1 MKKKLLRLIT
11 FILRR
16 KKVKKKRIKRKVKPY
31 FILLPIYS
39 SLIKSD
45 LETKGVVL

>member
-1 MKKKLLRLIT
+1 MKRNFIFLLN
-11 FILRR
+11 FFKVR
-16 KKVKKKRIKRKVKPY
+16 KKVKKKKIKRKVKPY

-45 LETKGVVL
+45 FETKGAVL

>member
-1 MKKKLLRLIT
+1 MKRNFIFLLD
-11 FILRR
+11 FFKAR

-39 SLIKSD
+39 SLIKGD
-45 LETKGVVL
+45 LETRGAVL